1 MPGFRLRLRAPAD
14 PPLATSVR
22 TFVASSGRYLRLD
35 PESIEDLK
43 LAANELFAAATAG
56 DRSSFELQIEG
67 GPAGVTLTVSSV
79 PDLDDDL
86 EDLPR
91 TRQDLLLA
99 LFPDL
104 RREGETL
111 VIRAAAD
118 HS

>member
-1 MPGFRLRLRAPAD
+1 MPGLRLRLRAPAD

-22 TFVASSGRYLRLD
+22 TFVASSGRYLGLD
-35 PESIEDLK
+35 PGLSEDLK
-43 LAANELFAAATAG
+43 LAANELFAVATASE
-56 DRSSFELQIEG
+56 RSSFELQIDG
-67 GPAGVTLTVSSV
+67 GPSEVTLTFSGV
-79 PDLDDDL
+79 PDLDDDI

-104 RREGETL
+104 RREGATL

>member
-22 TFVASSGRYLRLD
+22 TFVASSGRYLGLD

-43 LAANELFAAATAG
+43 LAANELFAVATESE
-56 DRSSFELQIEG
+56 RSGFELQIDG
-67 GPAGVTLTVSSV
+67 GAEVTLTFSGV